1 MVTIV
6 VILTFYQFLFMQL
19 QGSLII
25 VYKKAL
31 EWLQQL
37 LKFNLSTSDDDK
49 RLFPVLQPYLCSSEM
64 ILRIQALM
72 VVSFPVNDS
81 ASIIVSDLVFL
92 NSQDMEYVKLQL
104 SCEVDFSSEKLLK
117 LLLNLSSV
125 SQNVIMMSKHK
136 LLDSLSLIFETEN
149 DMEQEIAAQLIQRI
163 IEFESSTQ
171 AVLTEEVLI
180 KIP

>member
-1 MVTIV
+1 
-6 VILTFYQFLFMQL
+6 
-19 QGSLII
+19 
-25 VYKKAL
+25 
-31 EWLQQL
+31 
-37 LKFNLSTSDDDK
+37 
-49 RLFPVLQPYLCSSEM
+49 
-64 ILRIQALM
+64 M

-81 ASIIVSDLVFL
+81 ASVIVSDLVFL